1 MKQQTQIGW
10 FVSVLGGSIMFFDL
24 EDKATAY
31 TYCEDGAEPV
41 AAWAN
46 TVELAKHDEAQGDS

>member
-1 MKQQTQIGW
+1 MTQQTQIGW
-10 FVSVLGGSIMFFDL
+10 FVRVLDGSIMFFDL
-24 EDKATAY
+24 AEKATAY

-46 TVELAKHDEAQGDS
+46 TDELAKHDEAQGDS